1 MIALMAATAF
11 AWTQQETPEGVP
23 IRWTETAID
32 YRMDVGSAPFPE
44 AIDIIHEGFEEW
56 EEASDSLVRFYGG
69 RPTDEAR
76 DEQNGISEVGFL
88 TEWEHPSTT
97 LAVTRVW
104 VNSEGVIAEF
114 DLLLQADPPNGWGD
128 DPLSVDLLSTVRHE
142 VGHALG
148 IGHSEVREAVMHDRI
163 KPGEIRTI
171 HDDDIDAVMT
181 IYETDDRK
189 IEDAGSCSHM
199 KFSLIHPLWAAILA
213 FRTRGV
219 NDEVG

>member
-1 MIALMAATAF
+1 MIALMAATAL

-23 IRWTETAID
+23 VRWAETAID

-171 HDDDIDAVMT
+171 NDDDIDAVMT

-213 FRTRGV
+213 FRTRRV

>member
-1 MIALMAATAF
+1 MIALMAATAL

-23 IRWTETAID
+23 VRWAETAID

-171 HDDDIDAVMT
+171 NDDDIDAVMT

>member
-1 MIALMAATAF
+1 MLTLMATAAL

-23 IRWTETAID
+23 IRWAETAID

-88 TEWEHPSTT
+88 TEWKHPSTT

-148 IGHSEVREAVMHDRI
+148 LGHSEVREAVMHDRI

-171 HDDDIDAVMT
+171 HNDDIEAVTT
-181 IYETDDRK
+181 IYNRTTADEVKDS
-189 IEDAGSCSHM
+189 GCQHVGN
-199 KFSLIHPLWAAILA
+199 FPFWWAAILA
-213 FRTRGV
+213 FRTRRV